1 MLREEVKREVKIA
14 EREYVAE
21 QIVFQRNRG
30 TTELSVNLDDKTFA
44 NEFNIFF
51 SSAGQA
57 TVDKMNSLENDCK
70 YNLAKPGFKPRTHG
84 ESEQFAFHTV
94 ECKQIQKIV

>member
-1 MLREEVKREVKIA
+1 MKIA
-14 EREYVAE
+14 EREYIAE

-30 TTELSVNLDDKTFA
+30 TKGLSVKMTKLLQMNK
-44 NEFNIFF
+44 FNIFF

-57 TVDKMNSLENDCK
+57 TVDKMNSLANDC
-70 YNLAKPGFKPRTHG
+70 LAKPGFKPRTHG

-94 ECKQIQKIV
+94 EYKQLNSRYRLSNADK